1 MLNKLKKV
9 NMTEN
14 FSNKIPLLVIFLGI
28 ISVLVSLAILLTV
41 YIKEV
46 NICLVL
52 LELFN
57 R

>member
-41 YIKEV
+41 YIKDV